1 MVTVLSWTS
10 AARGDRVDDLIRILE
25 APSTTFKV
33 RLLTMAYLGRLADH
47 RAVPALTRMLH
58 ARRDSIRHMAVS
70 TLARIGHPSALPALN
85 ELGRRRH
92 RLGAAARR
100 AVQLIHKRAGAEEA
114 KKRVFVT
121 VGRFANKARAGGPR
135 LARILRNALVRNLD
149 KEPKVATRWPVVT
162 PATSVSL
169 PGFVLDGAIV
179 GMHLSRLDG
188 EMRLTCQIRV
198 SVATYPGGSMKAFY
212 RGEASVAAPTY
223 LHPSALYR
231 EVINGAA
238 RGAIQKIVQR
248 YLFRSEQPA
257 L

>member
-1 MVTVLSWTS
+1 MVTVLSWSS

-33 RLLTMAYLGRLADH
+33 RLLTMAYLGRLRDR
-47 RAVPALTRMLH
+47 RAIRPLTRMLY
-58 ARRDSIRHMAVS
+58 ARRDSVRHMAIS

-100 AVQLIHKRAGAEEA
+100 AVQLIQKRSRSRSR
-114 KKRVFVT
+114 KRVFVT
-121 VGRFANKARAGGPR
+121 VGRFTNKARAGGPR
-135 LARILRNALVRNLD
+135 LGRMLRDALIRNLD
-149 KEPKVATRWPVVT
+149 REPKVATRWPVVT
-162 PATSVSL
+162 PASAVSL

-179 GMHLSRLDG
+179 DMHLTQQHG
-188 EMRLTCQIRV
+188 ETRLTCQIRV

-212 RGEASVAAPTY
+212 SGEASLAAPSY
-223 LHPSALYR
+223 LHPSTLYR
-231 EVINGAA
+231 DVIEGAA